1 MVETVMDDI
10 LNDTRRSFCGR
21 RFNRFILAL
30 TFSWAW
36 VFCAAP
42 VPGQDKNEK
51 PFRVE
56 VLDVTRNSQ
65 KITVPLHRNVTI
77 ETSVEISRADIVTSE
92 IADIQVISPRRIMI
106 TGQSYGRTMLT
117 LMGINNQQYVLE
129 ISVELDLAEFNK
141 KIKEI
146 DPLSEVHAISMMG
159 NIVLTGRVSSTERA
173 QHMVDL
179 AELFL
184 PPTSMMSNRESIVQ
198 NHMTIAGEQQVY
210 LKCIIAEVS
219 RAATRELGING
230 FIAGK
235 QAADVF
241 FINQLGLINPIDIG
255 AGAGVPV
262 NQFNSTVFPLEDVFV
277 TGGGGIPV
285 APATTLSFG
294 FPKVQAQA
302 FIRAL
307 TNNNLLKILAE
318 PELVCLSGEQA
329 SFLAGGEFPFPES
342 QGNQQVTAGFRE
354 FGIQL
359 TFRPTVLGHQII
371 RLHVQPTVSE
381 LDFSTAAIIGGFPI
395 PGLSTRGADTT
406 VEVGNGQTIVIAG
419 LLSEKVSG
427 IASRVP
433 GIGDVP
439 ILGALFRSVNFQR
452 SLTELVILVT
462 PHIVAPIEPHQKI
475 RLPGEDL
482 KSPSDY
488 QLYGMGLLESP
499 IDKNESKDKPL
510 TLDVSS
516 KPEKLSLH
524 GPWGHAGSNDGR

>member
-10 LNDTRRSFCGR
+10 LNKARRSFCGR
-21 RFNRFILAL
+21 RFNQFTLAL

-42 VPGQDKNEK
+42 APGQDKNEQ

-56 VLDVTRNSQ
+56 VLDVTKNSQ
-65 KITVPLHRNVTI
+65 KITVPLHGNVTI

-92 IADIQVISPRRIMI
+92 IADIQVISPKRIMI
-106 TGQSYGRTMLT
+106 TGQSYGNTMLT
-117 LMGINNQQYVLE
+117 LMGVNNQQYMLE

-146 DPLSEVHAISMMG
+146 DPLSEIHAISMMG

-173 QHMVDL
+173 QRMVDL
-179 AELFL
+179 ARLFL
-184 PPTSMMSNRESIVQ
+184 PPTSMVNNRESIVQ

-210 LKCIIAEVS
+210 LKCIVAEVS

-235 QAADVF
+235 QAADMF
-241 FINQLGLINPIDIG
+241 FINQLGGINPISIG
-255 AGAGVPV
+255 ADSDVPV
-262 NQFNSTVFPLEDVFV
+262 NLLNSSVFPLEDFFV
-277 TGGGGIPV
+277 TGRQGIPV
-285 APATTLSFG
+285 SPATTLSLG

-307 TNNNLLKILAE
+307 TDNNLLKILAE

-329 SFLAGGEFPFPES
+329 SFLAGGEFPIPVP
-342 QGNQQVTAGFRE
+342 QGNQQVTIEFRE
-354 FGIQL
+354 FGISL
-359 TFRPTVLGHQII
+359 NFTPTVLGHQRI
-371 RLHVQPTVSE
+371 RLHVNPVVSE
-381 LDFSTAAIIGGFPI
+381 LDFSTAILIQGFAV
-395 PGLSTRGADTT
+395 PGLSTRSADTT
-406 VEVGNGQTIVIAG
+406 VEIGNGQTIVIAG
-419 LLSEKVSG
+419 LLSEQVRG

-433 GIGDVP
+433 GIGDIPV
-439 ILGALFRSVNFQR
+439 LGALFRSVNFQR
-452 SLTELVILVT
+452 SMTELVILVT

-482 KSPSDY
+482 NAPSDY
-488 QLYGMGLLESP
+488 QLYMMGLLESP
-499 IDKNESKDKPL
+499 IEKNESKDSPL
-510 TLDVSS
+510 VLDVNS